1 MKSYLNKKTKIV
13 ATIGPATESQKQLE
27 LLMKN
32 GLDVVRLNFSHNT
45 HEWHQEVH
53 DRVRMLSKKLKKPIA
68 VLQDLSGPKIRI
80 GELPQE
86 GIYLKEGQKLTLT
99 TKKVIGNNKII
110 SINYK
115 KLPQEV
121 TKGNIIK
128 IEDGK
133 KTLLVEKT
141 THTEIYTKVIDGGFL
156 TSHKGINIPGVHLS
170 ISSLTPKDKKDVLFG
185 IKNQVDFI
193 AFSFVQSKHDV
204 LQLRRILNK
213 HKSYAKIIVKIE
225 TAPAIKNF
233 DEILKETDGVMVAR
247 GDLAIEIGAE
257 NVPLIQKEI
266 IKKCNEVGKPVITAT
281 QMLDSMEHSPVPT
294 RAEVSDIANAIL
306 DGTDAVMLS
315 GETTVGEHPIE
326 SIQTMVRIAQRVEPM
341 VQKKVIGATTKNVTN
356 IMSNVLVDISEQ
368 LESDIVAF
376 TESGFTARMIARFK
390 PHRSLIALTPYKKI
404 ANQLILSYGVIPLVA
419 QEIHHNPKN
428 IKKTITSLLKKN
440 KITTT
445 RLITFTK
452 GNNFGVTG
460 STDTISVLRL
470 D

>member
-1 MKSYLNKKTKIV
+1 MKTFIDKKTKIV
-13 ATIGPATESQKQLE
+13 ATIGPATESEKQLE

-45 HEWHQEVH
+45 HEWHQSVH
-53 DRVRMLSKKLKKPIA
+53 DRTRKISQKLGKRVAI
-68 VLQDLSGPKIRI
+68 LQDLSGPKIRI
-80 GELPQE
+80 GELPE
-86 GIYLKEGQKLTLT
+86 KGIHLKEGQKLTLT
-99 TKKVIGNNKII
+99 TKKIIGDNTII
-110 SINYK
+110 SVSYK

-121 TKGNIIK
+121 VKGNIIK

-133 KTLLVEKT
+133 KTLKVEKT
-141 THTEIYTKVIDGGFL
+141 TETEIYTKVIDGGFL

-170 ISSLTPKDKKDVLFG
+170 ISSLTAKDKKDVLFG
-185 IKNQVDFI
+185 INNKVDFI
-193 AFSFVQSKHDV
+193 AFSFVQSKDDV

-213 HKSYAKIIVKIE
+213 HKSRAKIIVKIE

-233 DEILKETDGVMVAR
+233 DEILQVTDGVMVAR

-326 SIQTMVRIAQRVEPM
+326 AIKTMVSIAQQVEPM

-356 IMSNVLVDISEQ
+356 IISNALVNISEQ
-368 LESDIVAF
+368 LESDIVAL

-390 PHRSLIALTPYKKI
+390 PHQLLIAITPYEKI
-404 ANQLILSYGVIPLVA
+404 ANQLVLSYGVIPVVA
-419 QEIHHNPKN
+419 GEIHHNPKDM
-428 IKKTITSLLKKN
+428 KKTIQRLLKKN
-440 KITTT
+440 KLTTT
-445 RLITFTK
+445 PLISFTK

-460 STDTISVLRL
+460 STDTISVLQL